1 MVGSAMPDDDH
12 SAISAHDA
20 KRLFADWKAAPAIVL
35 AVSGGPD
42 SIALMWLA
50 ARWRRTLARGPRLI
64 VVTVDHGLRT
74 EAAAE
79 AREVKRLAHTLD
91 LPHRTMR
98 WSGAKPKTGL
108 PAAARTARYRL
119 LAQAARENGA
129 THVLTAHTRDDQAE
143 TLLMRL
149 LRGSGIGG
157 LAAMARQSERDGV
170 LLARPFLN
178 VSKSRL
184 VATLK
189 KAKIGFAED
198 PTNRDTGFTRPR
210 LRTVMP
216 VLAVEGGDARNLA
229 RLASRL
235 ARANAAVE
243 VLVDGAERYLALR
256 DRQASRPGSDVRS
269 FDAKGFDA
277 KGFEAKSFDAKSFD
291 AKSFEA
297 RSFEARSFDARAFAA
312 MPEEIRLRLLLRTI
326 NRFGLE
332 GPAELGKVE
341 ALLAALDQAVAGESK
356 GRRPKPNRPRPK
368 HTRLKQTLAGALV
381 SLNGDRIRVEPAPP
395 RRRRP
400 D

>member
-1 MVGSAMPDDDH
+1 MPDDDH
-12 SAISAHDA
+12 SPISAQDA

-64 VVTVDHGLRT
+64 AVTVDHGLRA

-79 AREVKRLAHTLD
+79 ARDVKRLARTLD

-98 WSGAKPKTGL
+98 WTGAKPKTGL
-108 PAAARTARYRL
+108 PAAARAARYRL
-119 LAQAARENGA
+119 LAQAARASGA
-129 THVLTAHTRDDQAE
+129 THILTAHTRDDQAE

-149 LRGSGIGG
+149 LRGSGIAG
-157 LAAMARQSERDGV
+157 LAAMARESERDGV
-170 LLARPFLN
+170 LLARPFLH
-178 VSKSRL
+178 VSKSQL

-189 KAKIGFAED
+189 KAKIGFADD
-198 PTNRDTGFTRPR
+198 PTNRDMNFTRPR
-210 LRTVMP
+210 LRAVMP
-216 VLAVEGGDARNLA
+216 VLAAEGGDARNLA

-256 DRQASRPGSDVRS
+256 DRDGPACGHLRP
-269 FDAKGFDA
+269 
-277 KGFEAKSFDAKSFD
+277 
-291 AKSFEA
+291 
-297 RSFEARSFDARAFAA
+297 SFDARTFDAKAFAA
-312 MPEEIRLRLLLRTI
+312 MPEEIRLRLLLRAI
-326 NRFGLE
+326 DRFGHE

-341 ALLAALDQAVAGESK
+341 ALLAALDRAGAENAEE
-356 GRRPKPNRPRPK
+356 RRP
-368 HTRLKQTLAGALV
+368 RLKQTLAGALV
-381 SLNGDRIRVEPAPP
+381 SLIDGRIRVEPAPP
-395 RRRRP
+395 RRGRA